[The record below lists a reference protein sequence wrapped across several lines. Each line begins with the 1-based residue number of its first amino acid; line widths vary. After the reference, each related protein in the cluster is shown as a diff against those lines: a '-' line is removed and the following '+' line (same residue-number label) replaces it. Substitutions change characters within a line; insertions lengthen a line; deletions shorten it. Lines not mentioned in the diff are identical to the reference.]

1 MPELFGPV
9 ETITITRK
17 EYDETIRDRERLNIL
32 RRIVKASNYISLKEL
47 KAILEIE
54 DDEIVP
60 ELKHPSV
67 DLDDYADC

>member
-1 MPELFGPV
+1 MPSLFGPV
-9 ETITITRK
+9 EVITITRK
-17 EYDETIRDRERLNIL
+17 EYEETIRDSERVNIL

-60 ELKHPSV
+60 EIKHPSTN
-67 DLDDYADC
+67 LDDYADY